1 MRLAEI
7 ALKLDRKAVYLAS
20 KSPLPLDL
28 EELTK
33 AEQKSF
39 KNTERITEFVQTA
52 DVDKLIEVVR

>member
-1 MRLAEI
+1 M
-7 ALKLDRKAVYLAS
+7 KLDRKAVYQAS
-20 KSPLPLDL
+20 KSPLPLDF

-52 DVDKLIEVVR
+52 DVEKLIEVVR